1 MTLYEQLKPK
11 EKAIIELAKVKDERG
26 VYRYTYSDI
35 AEMLGFPRDASWAAK
50 VSAICLE
57 NGIRRSSRADG
68 AAVLAPEANETIEEL
83 EGNFIAFLLEVRKR
97 LGAILDNMVEL
108 DRTVEDASKFI
119 VEYMKNK

>member
-68 AAVLAPEANETIEEL
+68 AAVLA
-83 EGNFIAFLLEVRKR
+83 LEVRKR